1 MIAVDTCGPPRT
13 FRGGPVSPGRVSTIG
28 YNICGEGAQ
37 LIVVSMEGGRTIRSL
52 QSYVESGY
60 SGTAAVSDTTI
71 VMSAPWLQQSVGGI
85 EISRRK

>member
-1 MIAVDTCGPPRT
+1 MIA
-13 FRGGPVSPGRVSTIG
+13 TIS

-71 VMSAPWLQQSVGGI
+71 VMSAPWLQQSVGGDRNI
-85 EISRRK
+85 PQKIITSPAPKLNMRIS